1 MMNNRIID
9 ECLLNKVICIAK
21 QAGEHVINR
30 DSTKIIEKD
39 GVANFVTPT
48 DIAISDFLSEKL
60 PEVLEGSKIISEES
74 KHNASFDDGF
84 VWVLDPIDGTNN
96 FIYELGLSVIS
107 IGLFADGIPTL
118 GVIYNPYR
126 DEVYS
131 GIRNKGAW
139 WNGKPIK
146 VNNNTHISQTM
157 VMLET
162 GSCNPR
168 DENAT
173 FAPLKEIFKDCIDY
187 RVSGCSAM
195 DICYVASGKVS
206 AFFSELISIWDY
218 AAALTILYEAGGKAT
233 RWDGSPLDHSKP
245 GNILVTNSLLH
256 DEMLHRI
263 NN

>member
-1 MMNNRIID
+1 MNID
-9 ECLLNKVICIAK
+9 LLNEELLEEVIEIAK
-21 QAGEHVINR
+21 QAGKHVLNR
-30 DSTKIIEKD
+30 DNTSIIEKE

-48 DIAISDFLSEKL
+48 DIAISNYLSEEL
-60 PEVLEGSKIISEES
+60 PKVLEGSKIISEES
-74 KHNASFDDGF
+74 KHNACYDEGL

-107 IGLFADGIPTL
+107 IGLFSDGIPSM
-118 GVIYNPYR
+118 GVVYNPYR

-131 GIRNKGAW
+131 GIRGKGAW
-139 WNGKPIK
+139 WNGKRIR
-146 VNNNTHISQTM
+146 VNQNTAISQTM

-168 DENAT
+168 DKNAT
-173 FAPLKEIFKDCIDY
+173 FAPLKEIFRDCIDY

-218 AAALTILYEAGGKAT
+218 AAALTILSEAGGKAS
-233 RWDGSPLDHSKP
+233 RWDGSPLDHTVP
-245 GNILVTNSLLH
+245 GNILVTNGLLH
-256 DEMLHRI
+256 DEMLQRI
-263 NN
+263 HM